1 MKTQTTGRERVTR
14 CAGLAGT
21 LCMICLGC
29 SGGPAAIPPVDV
41 DIPQLTLQFMET
53 YDNDKNGRLSRE
65 ELASFAPAADW
76 AQTLRKQD
84 LSSNDL
90 EQYLTRVFDRRIGL
104 VSSTCVVTRK
114 GQVLA
119 GAEVRLVP
127 IPLLN
132 NVLPTGQGVTDA
144 YGGVMLSAPREKLPA
159 ATQRIE
165 GVMPPGLYLVEV
177 THPNIKIPEKYNTR
191 TELGLELSSDTA
203 YRGLTIDL
211 KF

>member
-1 MKTQTTGRERVTR
+1 MKTQKTSSVRVAR
-14 CAGLAGT
+14 RACLGGA

-29 SGGPAAIPPVDV
+29 SGGPAALPPVDV
-41 DIPQLTLQFMET
+41 DIPQLTQQLMDT
-53 YDNDKNGRLSRE
+53 YDKDKNGQLSRE
-65 ELASFAPAADW
+65 EVASFAPAADW
-76 AQTLRKQD
+76 YQALRKQEV
-84 LSSNDL
+84 SSDDL

-104 VSSTCVVTRK
+104 VSAMCVVKRK
-114 GQVLA
+114 GQVLP

-127 IPLLN
+127 ISPLR

-144 YGGVMLSAPREKLPA
+144 HGGVMFSAPREKMPA
-159 ATQRIE
+159 ATQRVE

-191 TELGLELSSDTA
+191 TELGLELSSDSA
-203 YRGLTIDL
+203 YRGLAIDL